1 MDIGTVGSIAGNSRS
16 VGNVGSQPQPAQV
29 NAPVSSTANSS
40 PVQTVNAVQQAAST
54 PSLDQVKQAVD
65 KINQS
70 MHLSG
75 LDFSF
80 DPDSDRTIVK
90 VIDKQTSEVIRQ
102 IPSEKAVAIAKSL
115 DEAIGKLVKEK
126 A

>member
-1 MDIGTVGSIAGNSRS
+1 MDIGTVGSLAGRS
-16 VGNVGSQPQPAQV
+16 VSNVGNQPQPAQV
-29 NAPVSSTANSS
+29 SVPGSAAAHSS
-40 PVQTVNAVQQAAST
+40 PVQTEYAVPQAAST
-54 PSLDQVKQAVD
+54 PSLEQVKQAVE

-70 MHLSG
+70 IRASG

-80 DPDSDRTIVK
+80 DPASNRTIVK

-102 IPSEKAVAIAKSL
+102 IPSEKAVAIAESL